1 MSNTQEKKVEDK
13 VDEEIL
19 KARKEFAKKFGNTQI
34 GGKGTQKIKHQAKH
48 RGNKVEADK
57 KVQAVAKKAQA
68 KKINEV
74 SEINIFKDDN
84 TVIHFKK
91 PNIEYSFKEKVSFVS
106 GQHETKN
113 IKELLPGI
121 IKQLGPKQFEF
132 MKDYADSIKAKDKK
146 TEKIEEAPELV
157 EDFETVSKK
166 DNKPEEKKEEK
177 KDETKKEDEKKEE
190 PKTEEKKEEPKTEEK
205 KEETKPEEKKE
216 ETKPEEKKEET
227 KTESKPE
234 ETKS

>member
-1 MSNTQEKKVEDK
+1 MNTQNETN
-13 VDEEIL
+13 EEIL

-84 TVIHFKK
+84 SVIHFKK

-113 IKELLPGI
+113 IKDLLPGI

-166 DNKPEEKKEEK
+166 DEKKTEEKKEEKKEEKNEEKKEEKNEKKEEKNEEKKDEKKDEKNEEKKDEKKEEK
-177 KDETKKEDEKKEE
+177 KDE
-190 PKTEEKKEEPKTEEK
+190 KTEEKKEEKTEEK
-205 KEETKPEEKKE
+205 KETAN
-216 ETKPEEKKEET
+216 
-227 KTESKPE
+227 
-234 ETKS
+234 